1 MENVPT
7 GGMLITL
14 YFDHNAMGEGTGSA
28 VRNKGDVMCDD
39 SQILF
44 FLGVRSAVEGRRREW
59 EPGPPQLCE
68 CPFSES
74 WLSNGML
81 VRKQGSRRE
90 SWAKLFA
97 GRTVLN
103 SVSSQQEIICLPVLE
118 G

>member
-1 MENVPT
+1 MELCFRAALQNLVENVAT
-7 GGMLITL
+7 GGTLITL
-14 YFDHNAMGEGTGSA
+14 YFDHNAMGQRTGSA

-59 EPGPPQLCE
+59 EPGSPQLCG

-81 VRKQGSRRE
+81 VRKQGSRRKT
-90 SWAKLFA
+90 WAKLLA
-97 GRTVLN
+97 GRNVLN
-103 SVSSQQEIICLPVLE
+103 SL
-118 G
+118 